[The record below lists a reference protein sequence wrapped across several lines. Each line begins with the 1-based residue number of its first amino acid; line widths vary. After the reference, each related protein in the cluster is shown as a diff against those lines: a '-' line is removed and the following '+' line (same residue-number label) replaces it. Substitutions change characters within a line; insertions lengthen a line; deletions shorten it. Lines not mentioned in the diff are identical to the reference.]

1 MLLLFGL
8 ALAPRV
14 LGVGTFVTSDESLWF
29 NRSEAFAQ
37 ALRGRDYARTNQT
50 GHPGVTTMWLGA
62 AGVVLHRAL
71 TGQAGEEQPP
81 GDRDSYYRA
90 LLRLPAALVTAL
102 CIALALPLLWRLF
115 GGRVAL
121 LAGGLW
127 ATDPFLVAHSQLLH
141 VDALLTSL
149 MMLSLLAAM
158 VACLPL
164 PHPDHAAPHPPVRW
178 WMVGASAVAGGLAL
192 LTKSPS
198 VLLLPM
204 VALVLLLGTGSLWKT
219 LQTLLLWGFVAL
231 GMWVALWPFAWVE
244 LPAAV
249 LRVWNEVVQNGA
261 APHGGGNFFLG
272 RPVDDPG
279 PLFYPTALVL
289 RLTPWTFAGLFAA
302 AGVAYYARH
311 ACHPRHQGK
320 TPALP
325 SRSTLARSLLI
336 LYVLL
341 LLVALSIPSKK
352 FDRYFLPAFPALVI
366 IAASGWV
373 WLWEWIRGHLIPTIP
388 AVACP
393 LGLSLLA
400 AGTTAWYH
408 PYELASYNPLVGGGS
423 MATQTIL
430 VGWGE
435 GLEQAGTS
443 LASRSDGCDRT
454 VLAWRAKKLAYFI
467 CNPVLASL
475 DDTPDPLT
483 AAYAVLYVNVAQR
496 NAHYPTIRP
505 VWETMQ
511 PVHTIRIHSID
522 YAAIYQMPSATFG
535 DTIRLRRSTLDAAA
549 ARTQGLL
556 RWTAQWEC
564 LSSPAACRTT
574 YLTLR
579 VFNPAGQTV
588 SQTTAPLLPP
598 EHPWPP
604 GEMTTTAAY
613 TVPLAVEHPPGTY
626 RVGLSL
632 SHSPSSNG
640 GGTGE
645 AGEGG
650 EDRVPLRLNNPF
662 HHPDI
667 SDEGTTLLLK
677 AVSLPLEP
685 FFGPSIQLRGHEVDA
700 SAVGR
705 DQQGSTLLLHL
716 RWSATDP
723 ITTDY
728 TLFIHVLNGA
738 GERVA
743 QGDVPPAGRGSPTGS
758 WQVGQEHAYTHTI
771 PLPPDLPPGDY
782 RIALGLYDPR
792 TLERLPVRG
801 APPTP
806 DGEGVG
812 PNALLLQVNVGDF

>member
-1 MLLLFGL
+1 
-8 ALAPRV
+8 
-14 LGVGTFVTSDESLWF
+14 
-29 NRSEAFAQ
+29 
-37 ALRGRDYARTNQT
+37 
-50 GHPGVTTMWLGA
+50 
-62 AGVVLHRAL
+62 
-71 TGQAGEEQPP
+71 
-81 GDRDSYYRA
+81 

-102 CIALALPLLWRLF
+102 CIALALPLLWRLS

-121 LAGGLW
+121 LAGVLW

-164 PHPDHAAPHPPVRW
+164 PHPDHAAPRPPVRW

-219 LQTLLLWGFVAL
+219 LQILLLWGFVAL
-231 GMWVALWPFAWVE
+231 GVWVALWPLAWVD

-261 APHGGGNFFLG
+261 PPHGGGNFFLG

-302 AGVAYYARH
+302 AGAAYYARH
-311 ACHPRHQGK
+311 ARHTCRQGK
-320 TPALP
+320 TPDLSS
-325 SRSTLARSLLI
+325 SRSTLTRSLLI

-373 WLWEWIRGHLIPTIP
+373 WLCERIWGRLIPTFP

-408 PYELASYNPLVGGGS
+408 PYELAYYNPLVGGGS
-423 MATQTIL
+423 LAAQTIL

-435 GLEQAGTS
+435 GLEQVGTS

-454 VLAWRAKKLAYFI
+454 VLAWRAKKLGYFI

-483 AAYAVLYVNVAQR
+483 VAYAVLYVNVAQR

-511 PVHTIRIHSID
+511 PIRTIRIHGID

-535 DTIRLRRSTLDAAA
+535 ETIRLRRSNLDATT
-549 ARTQGLL
+549 ARTQGFL

-564 LSSPAACRTT
+564 LSTPAACRTAH
-574 YLTLR
+574 LTLR

-604 GEMTTTAAY
+604 GEMMTTAVY
-613 TVPLAVEHPPGTY
+613 TVPLAVAHPPGTY

-632 SHSPSSNG
+632 FHSLSSDG
-640 GGTGE
+640 GSAGE
-645 AGEGG
+645 AGEGR
-650 EDRVPLRLNNPF
+650 EDRVPLRLDNPF

-685 FFGPSIQLRGHEVDA
+685 FFGPSIHLRGYEVDA
-700 SAVGR
+700 SAEGR
-705 DQQGSTLLLHL
+705 EPPENTLLLHL
-716 RWSATDP
+716 RWSATAP

-728 TLFIHVLNGA
+728 TLFIHVLKGA

-743 QGDVPPAGRGSPTGS
+743 QGDVPPAGSNSPTGS

-812 PNALLLQVNVGDF
+812 PNALLLHVKVGDF